1 MEADL
6 ARYYG
11 ASVFD
16 YHGGRLS
23 LWQLAARVRHLP
35 VESACNRALGGDGT
49 SAIEYLLFDLVAAT
63 IGEPHPDDPRHLRE
77 KKRRAAELEQAKAES
92 DARRARLGITG
103 SVLRKAA

>member
-11 ASVFD
+11 STVLE
-16 YHGGRLS
+16 YHGGRMS

-35 VESACNRALGGDGT
+35 VESACNAALGGDGT
-49 SAIEYLLFDLVAAT
+49 SNVEYLLYDLISAT

-77 KKRRAAELEQAKAES
+77 KRRRAEELRAAKAQS
-92 DARRARLGITG
+92 DARRERLGIKG
-103 SVLRKAA
+103 SVLRKAS